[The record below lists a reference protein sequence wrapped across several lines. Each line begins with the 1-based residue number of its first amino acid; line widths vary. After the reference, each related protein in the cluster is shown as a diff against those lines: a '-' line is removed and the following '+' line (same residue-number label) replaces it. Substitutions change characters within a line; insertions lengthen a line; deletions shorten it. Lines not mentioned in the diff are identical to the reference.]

1 MQGIKEFM
9 SHTLVTASPNATAAD
24 VRELMNRY
32 DIGAIPIAETD
43 ELQRIIGIVTDSN
56 LRNIEDGQTP
66 VDRIM
71 SRQLYFIDQNA
82 STASA
87 AALML
92 ENGIHHLL
100 VRKCEQWVG
109 MISSFDLIKQIATG
123 KMEHFHNSLMFV

>member
-1 MQGIKEFM
+1 MQGIKELM
-9 SHTLVTASPNATAAD
+9 SRPLVTANLNATVD
-24 VRELMNRY
+24 ELRELMNRY
-32 DIGAIPIAETD
+32 NIGAIPITD
-43 ELQRIIGIVTDSN
+43 AKEQNQVIGIVTDSN
-56 LRNIEDGQTP
+56 LRSIEVGQTP
-66 VDRIM
+66 IKAVM
-71 SRQLYFIDQNA
+71 SHQLLFIDQNA

-100 VRKCEQWVG
+100 VRKREQLVG